1 MLPKAEGCCTGLQ
14 LSAKEVV
21 LGRPD
26 MVSPALPQ
34 RRSPL
39 SSSCLRPPPR
49 PGGPAC
55 RSLARSAVGDGWDTP
70 HETPGP
76 PLPPWGSP
84 LPSRSLSPGGCFFS
98 CLLLTPP
105 TPHTTILP
113 GRAAGSESHLP
124 PAPLPSEGVSL
135 GLAAPTPGASHMG
148 RRLAARL
155 LRSRRR
161 VSLLLFPLALYFSFS
176 SFSSFS
182 SFPAPR
188 SSPFSSLLREAAGN
202 GTIFFPRR
210 RDLRALPSGGEAK
223 TSRNRIRWWRRDPRR
238 AEGGEAAG
246 RPRCSLTLLLSAAM
260 RRRWLRRC
268 GSSLRPPGQLAA
280 AQARHAAL
288 RTAAGGDGTGHNGG
302 GFPAPPQP
310 GFRELAALADF
321 AAASPGAQG
330 TQDSSARLKSPAGPP
345 SQFLPISPFVLAAP
359 SAACLALAAARCAC
373 LKAAQP
379 PVLAAAP
386 RCGAAVSAVCEYP
399 AEEPRAPASPRPEAV
414 TETPE
419 PSRGQS

>member
-55 RSLARSAVGDGWDTP
+55 RSLDRSAVGDGWDTP
-70 HETPGP
+70 HETPRP
-76 PLPPWGSP
+76 PFPPRGSP

-98 CLLLTPP
+98 CLLLILLTPP
-105 TPHTTILP
+105 TPPHTTILP
-113 GRAAGSESHLP
+113 GRAAGSESRLP

-161 VSLLLFPLALYFSFS
+161 VSLLLFLLSLYFFLFFFFCLLFLPRSLFL
-176 SFSSFS
+176 
-182 SFPAPR
+182 SFPL
-188 SSPFSSLLREAAGN
+188 SSEGGGRQRDY
-202 GTIFFPRR
+202 FFPRR
-210 RDLRALPSGGEAK
+210 RDLRAPPSGGDAK

-238 AEGGEAAG
+238 AEGGETAG
-246 RPRCSLTLLLSAAM
+246 RPRCSLTLLLSAAT
-260 RRRWLRRC
+260 RLRWLRRC
-268 GSSLRPPGQLAA
+268 GRSLCPRGQLAA
-280 AQARHAAL
+280 TQAGYAAL

-302 GFPAPPQP
+302 GFPAPPQS

-330 TQDSSARLKSPAGPP
+330 T
-345 SQFLPISPFVLAAP
+345 
-359 SAACLALAAARCAC
+359 
-373 LKAAQP
+373 
-379 PVLAAAP
+379 
-386 RCGAAVSAVCEYP
+386 
-399 AEEPRAPASPRPEAV
+399 
-414 TETPE
+414 
-419 PSRGQS
+419 